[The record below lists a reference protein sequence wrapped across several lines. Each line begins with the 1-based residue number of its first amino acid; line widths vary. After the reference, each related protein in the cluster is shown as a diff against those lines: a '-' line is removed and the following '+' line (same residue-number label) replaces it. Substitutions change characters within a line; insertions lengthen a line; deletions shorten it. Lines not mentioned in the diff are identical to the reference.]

1 MSDCGGACACRRA
14 APQAPGET
22 LLVGLGGNRN
32 VTRLLDR
39 VAADLE
45 LRAVSQPG
53 LLRLEGDNVERF
65 PEAATA
71 ALSPTEAAEVRAT
84 WAAPDLSGNAL
95 VAAALGA
102 PRLT

>member
-1 MSDCGGACACRRA
+1 
-14 APQAPGET
+14 
-22 LLVGLGGNRN
+22 